1 VGAWVSLGYLAG
13 NHIGTI
19 YGYVSRYSYYVLIAA
34 VVLLAGYIT
43 RRVLRRRRRAAGP
56 DRKPASAEPAEQDPD
71 RAEPAGN
78 S

>member
-19 YGYVSRYSYYVLIAA
+19 YGYITRYSYYVLIAA

-43 RRVLRRRRRAAGP
+43 RRVLRHRHRAAGR
-56 DRKPASAEPAEQDPD
+56 DEHASP
-71 RAEPAGN
+71 
-78 S
+78 